1 MNKLLVLLL
10 SLAACGTSGAQT
22 LSLDSCKARA
32 VRSNKQMGMAK
43 VKMEIAKNTRKA
55 ARTKYLPHVDVA
67 GGYMYSSRE
76 ISLLSDDQKVAIGNM
91 GTEFVQTF
99 TGQMPDLKTGITNMI
114 TNMVQQGAL
123 SPAEAQK
130 IQGVMQNIGSAGQK
144 LGQELAAGGD
154 AIGQQ
159 IVDAFRTNTHH
170 LFTASAMFTQ
180 PVFMGG
186 AIVAANKMA
195 DIAEKMAGT
204 NMVSKERDIL
214 YKVETAYWTVVS
226 LKQKQ
231 KLATDYLA
239 LVQKLDD
246 DVHKMIKEGVATR
259 ADGLKVDVAV
269 NEAEMTK
276 TKVDNGLSLARMYL
290 NQVCGMPL
298 DDNTELADENSS
310 DLEATSTTQYQSEGA
325 YERRPELQ
333 LLNYTVDL
341 SKQQTKV
348 IRAGYLPQVALTGG
362 VLFSNPSVYN
372 GFERKFKGAFNI
384 GVMVRIPVLDWGDT
398 MYKVRASKCATTMA
412 QLAYDEA
419 HEMIELQ
426 ITQSNFKVRE
436 AAKNLESAKKNIER
450 AEENLRCANI
460 GFKEGVMQTTDVMA
474 AQTAWMQA
482 HSNKV
487 DAVIDVKMSESAL
500 KKALGY
506 E

>member
-310 DLEATSTTQYQSEGA
+310 DLEATTTTQYQSEGA